1 MKKCLLAAL
10 MIAAFA
16 TAASSAE
23 TWYLGY
29 NGKRC
34 EVFAEK
40 RPNWN
45 MLSLHR
51 SRHDAEKAK
60 HNNDKCQKD

>member
-34 EVFAEK
+34 EIFAEK

-45 MLSLHR
+45 MLSLTSLAAGR
-51 SRHDAEKAK
+51 REGQAPK
-60 HNNDKCQKD
+60 